1 MTNRSTDVAES
12 EEVWLLRREVEALR
26 QRVAELEN
34 GGTRDA
40 SHESGQSSS
49 SVDVNAWARR
59 QLLLESERIAHVG
72 SWVWDVGSDSIF
84 WSDEL
89 CRLLGYDP
97 ATTLGTT
104 DKFYDRVHPED
115 VERVRA
121 QTARALQD
129 GFSPAIELRLKLPD
143 GAVRFV
149 VMNAAM
155 LFDASGAVTR
165 VVGTVQDLTETRT
178 TDLAL
183 RRTLDQLEQAQDIAQ
198 LGSYA
203 FDPASGRIEWSSGAC
218 RVLGYPIGASASAES
233 YFERVHPDDRER
245 VGAMHRRALAGELT
259 PEFETRIVRPT
270 GEVRLVRT
278 RSIALRDETGRVR
291 EFRGTLL
298 DVTEHAALM
307 QQVAHLGKME
317 AVGRLAA
324 GIAHDFN
331 NLLTVI
337 GANLEL
343 WAEASGREG
352 EIADAQRALSS
363 AKSLTARLLM
373 FGRKAPLSKVVIDPN
388 ELVTRT
394 AELVRRVIDDR
405 ISIETDLNTPI
416 PALRVDPALIEQA
429 LINLVINSRDAI
441 VDNGRVI
448 LRTRVRETDAGTWV
462 ELEVEDDG
470 PGMSPDVKEKV
481 FEPFFTTKGE
491 RGTGLGLATV
501 LGTIEQ
507 HGGSVEVVSEL
518 GGGARFRLRLPAEP
532 FAQAEPRPAE
542 PRRSEVSAVERQ
554 VLVVEDEPLVATVIA
569 RTLERKGIRVVL
581 AHHPAEALQLWAAHP
596 QLSMVICDVS
606 MAGMRGPELV
616 KRLRQTGRRLRV
628 LYVTGYSEEA
638 ARDTLGERVLTKP
651 FAPRELLRAMTELA

>member
-1 MTNRSTDVAES
+1 MTNGSTDVVES
-12 EEVWLLRREVEALR
+12 EEVRRLRREVAALR
-26 QRVAELEN
+26 QRVVELEQGAVRN
-34 GGTRDA
+34 GSGEPSPSA
-40 SHESGQSSS
+40 SDVSG
-49 SVDVNAWARR
+49 WARR
-59 QLLLESERIAHVG
+59 RLLLESERIARVG
-72 SWVWDVGSDSIF
+72 SWVLDVGSNAIF

-97 ATTLGTT
+97 ATTVATP
-104 DKFYDRVHPED
+104 DKFYARVHPED

-121 QTARALQD
+121 ETARAFEA
-129 GFSPAIELRLKLPD
+129 GSSPPIDLRLVLPD
-143 GAVRFV
+143 GGVRFV
-149 VMNAAM
+149 LMNATM
-155 LFDASGAVTR
+155 LVDASGAVTR
-165 VVGTVQDLTETRT
+165 VMGTVQDLTETRMMDHT
-178 TDLAL
+178 L

-198 LGSYA
+198 LGSYS

-218 RVLGYPIGASASAES
+218 RVLGYPVGVSASAES

-245 VGAMHRRALAGELT
+245 VAAMHRRAMAGELT

-278 RSIALRDETGRVR
+278 RSIALRDEAGHVR
-291 EFRGTLL
+291 EYRGTLL

-331 NLLTVI
+331 NLLMVI
-337 GANLEL
+337 GANLDL
-343 WAEASGREG
+343 WAETSEREG
-352 EIADAQRALSS
+352 EIADARRALSS
-363 AKSLTARLLM
+363 AKSLTDRLLM
-373 FGRKAPLSKVVIDPN
+373 LGRKSPLSKGVIDPN
-388 ELVTRT
+388 ELVSRT
-394 AELVRRVIDDR
+394 AELLRRVIDDR
-405 ISIETDLNTPI
+405 ISVETDLATAI
-416 PALRVDPALIEQA
+416 PAFRVDPALIEQA
-429 LINLVINSRDAI
+429 LINLVLNSRDAI

-448 LRTRVRETDAGTWV
+448 LRTRPRETSAGTWV

-470 PGMSPDVKEKV
+470 PGMSPEIKEKI

-491 RGTGLGLATV
+491 LGTGLGLATV

-518 GGGARFRLRLPAEP
+518 GSGARFRLRLPAEP
-532 FAQAEPRPAE
+532 SARAEPRAAE
-542 PRRSEVSAVERQ
+542 PRRSEIGGLERQ

-569 RTLERKGIRVVL
+569 RTLERKGISVVL
-581 AHHPAEALQLWAAHP
+581 AHHPADALQLWAAHP
-596 QLSMVICDVS
+596 ELSMVICDVS

-651 FAPRELLRAMTELA
+651 FAPRELLRAMTELAC

>member
-12 EEVWLLRREVEALR
+12 EVVLLLRREVAALR
-26 QRVAELEN
+26 QRVAELEQ
-34 GGTRDA
+34 GAERDA
-40 SHESGQSSS
+40 ADEPGPSSS
-49 SVDVNAWARR
+49 SVDVSGWARR

-72 SWVWDVGSDSIF
+72 SWVLDVGSSGVF

-89 CRLLGYDP
+89 YRLLGYDP
-97 ATTLGTT
+97 ATSPATS
-104 DKFYDRVHPED
+104 DNFYARVHPDD
-115 VERVRA
+115 VERVRTE
-121 QTARALQD
+121 TARALKA
-129 GFSPAIELRLKLPD
+129 GFSPPIDLRLKLPD

-149 VMNAAM
+149 MMNATM
-155 LFDASGAVTR
+155 LCDASGAVTR
-165 VVGTVQDLTETRT
+165 VVGTVQDLTEART
-178 TDLAL
+178 MDHTL

-203 FDPASGRIEWSSGAC
+203 FDPATGRIEWSTGAC
-218 RVLGYPIGASASAES
+218 RVLGYPVGESANAES

-245 VGAMHRRALAGELT
+245 VAAMHRRALEGELT

-337 GANLEL
+337 GANLDL
-343 WAEASGREG
+343 WAEASEREG
-352 EIADAQRALSS
+352 EIADARRALRS
-363 AKSLTARLLM
+363 AKSLTDRLLM
-373 FGRKAPLSKVVIDPN
+373 FGRKAPLRKVVIDPN
-388 ELVTRT
+388 EIVART
-394 AELVRRVIDDR
+394 AELVRRVIGDR
-405 ISIETDLNTPI
+405 ISVETDLANPL

-429 LINLVINSRDAI
+429 LINLVLNARDAI
-441 VDNGRVI
+441 ADTGRVI
-448 LRTRVRETDAGTWV
+448 LRTRARDTSAGMWV

-470 PGMSPDVKEKV
+470 PGMSPDVKEKI

-491 RGTGLGLATV
+491 LGTGLGLATV

-507 HGGSVEVVSEL
+507 HGGNVEVESKL
-518 GGGARFRLRLPAEP
+518 GSGARFRLRLPAEP
-532 FAQAEPRPAE
+532 SAPVEPRAAE
-542 PRRSEVSAVERQ
+542 PRRSELGTLERQ
-554 VLVVEDEPLVATVIA
+554 VLVVEDDPLVATVIA
-569 RTLERKGIRVVL
+569 RTLERKGISVLL
-581 AHHPAEALQLWAAHP
+581 AHHPADALELWAAHP
-596 QLSMVICDVS
+596 QVSMVICDVS

-616 KRLRQTGRRLRV
+616 KRLRQTGRPLRV

>member
-1 MTNRSTDVAES
+1 MTNRPTDVADS

-26 QRVAELEN
+26 QRVAELEH
-34 GGTRDA
+34 GAAGDA
-40 SHESGQSSS
+40 SDESGVPSS
-49 SVDVNAWARR
+49 SVDVSAWARR

-72 SWVWDVGSDSIF
+72 SWVWDVSSDKIF

-89 CRLLGYDP
+89 CRLLGYDA
-97 ATTLGTT
+97 ATLATR

-115 VERVRA
+115 IDRVRSE
-121 QTARALQD
+121 TEHALQQ
-129 GFSPAIELRLKLPD
+129 GFSQPIELRLRLPD

-149 VMNAAM
+149 IMNATM

-165 VVGTVQDLTETRT
+165 VVGTVQDLTESRT
-178 TDLAL
+178 ADQTL
-183 RRTLDQLEQAQDIAQ
+183 RRTLEQLEQAQDIAQ
-198 LGSYA
+198 LGSYS
-203 FDPASGRIEWSSGAC
+203 FDPASGRIEWSAGAC
-218 RVLGYPIGASASAES
+218 RVLGYPLGVSANADS

-245 VGAMHRRALAGELT
+245 VAALHRRALAGELT

-278 RSIALRDETGRVR
+278 RSIALRDGTGQVR
-291 EFRGTLL
+291 EYRGTLL

-343 WAEASGREG
+343 WAEASEREG
-352 EIADAQRALSS
+352 EIADARRALRS
-363 AKSLTARLLM
+363 AKSLTDRLLM
-373 FGRKAPLSKVVIDPN
+373 FGRKAPLSKVVVDPN
-388 ELVTRT
+388 ELVART

-405 ISIETDLNTPI
+405 ISVETDLATVM
-416 PALRVDPALIEQA
+416 PALRVDTALIEQA

-448 LRTRVRETDAGTWV
+448 LRTRARETDAGVWV

-470 PGMSPDVKEKV
+470 PGMSPDVKEKI
-481 FEPFFTTKGE
+481 FEPFFTTKGAL
-491 RGTGLGLATV
+491 GTGLGLATV

-507 HGGSVEVVSEL
+507 HGGNVEVVSEL

-532 FAQAEPRPAE
+532 SAQAEPRAPE
-542 PRRSEVSAVERQ
+542 PRRSEIDAVERQ
-554 VLVVEDEPLVATVIA
+554 VLVVEDEPLVATVIS

-581 AHHPAEALQLWAAHP
+581 AHHPADALRLWADHP
-596 QLSMVICDVS
+596 QLSLVICDVS

-651 FAPRELLRAMTELA
+651 FAPRELLRAMNELA